1 MAVIRKKL
9 FYKIG
14 DVCKLCSIQPH
25 VLRYWET
32 EFTLLSPAKNRAGQR
47 IYREKDL
54 QLVQAIK
61 QLLYQEGYTIS
72 GANKKLL
79 DDGKSDLPLFKP
91 SSKADQGPALS
102 EIQKELEEILKIL
115 DQAVRPFF
123 PGSV

>member
-47 IYREKDL
+47 IYREKDV
-54 QLVQAIK
+54 QLVQAIQ
-61 QLLYQEGYTIS
+61 QLLYKEGYTIS

-79 DDGKSDLPLFKP
+79 DDGKSDLPLFKQSP
-91 SSKADQGPALS
+91 KVGQAPALS
-102 EIQKELEEILKIL
+102 DIRKDLEEILKIL
-115 DQAVRPFF
+115 D
-123 PGSV
+123 

>member
-1 MAVIRKKL
+1 MAVTRKKL

-14 DVCKLCSIQPH
+14 DVCRQCSIQPH

-61 QLLYQEGYTIS
+61 QLLYKEGYTIS

-79 DDGKSDLPLFKP
+79 DDGKSDLPLFKKSP
-91 SSKADQGPALS
+91 KMDQTQALS
-102 EIQKELEEILKIL
+102 EIRSEIEEILKIL
-115 DQAVRPFF
+115 
-123 PGSV
+123 G

>member
-47 IYREKDL
+47 IYREKDV
-54 QLVQAIK
+54 QLVQAIQ
-61 QLLYQEGYTIS
+61 QLLYKEGYTIS

-79 DDGKSDLPLFKP
+79 DDGKSELPLFKQSP
-91 SSKADQGPALS
+91 KVDEAQALS
-102 EIQKELEEILKIL
+102 EIQKELEAILKIL
-115 DQAVRPFF
+115 D
-123 PGSV
+123 

>member
-14 DVCKLCSIQPH
+14 DVCKMCSIQPH

-47 IYREKDL
+47 IYREKDV
-54 QLVQAIK
+54 QLVQAIQ
-61 QLLYQEGYTIS
+61 QLLYKEGYTIS

-79 DDGKSDLPLFKP
+79 DDGKSDLPLFKQSP
-91 SSKADQGPALS
+91 KVDQAKALS
-102 EIQKELEEILKIL
+102 EIQKELEAILKIL
-115 DQAVRPFF
+115 D
-123 PGSV
+123 

>member
-47 IYREKDL
+47 IYREKDV
-54 QLVQAIK
+54 QLIQVIK
-61 QLLYQEGYTIS
+61 QLLYKEGYTIS

-79 DDGKSDLPLFKP
+79 DDGKSKLPLFKKP
-91 SSKADQGPALS
+91 PKIDQTQALS

-115 DQAVRPFF
+115 K
-123 PGSV
+123 

>member
-72 GANKKLL
+72 GANKTLL

-102 EIQKELEEILKIL
+102 EIQKEL
-115 DQAVRPFF
+115 
-123 PGSV
+123 

>member
-14 DVCKLCSIQPH
+14 DVCRLCSIQTY

-32 EFTLLSPAKNRAGQR
+32 EFALLSPAKNRAGQR

-61 QLLYQEGYTIS
+61 QLLYEEGYTIA
-72 GANKKLL
+72 GANRKLL
-79 DDGKSDLPLFKP
+79 EDGRADLPLFQQRLKV
-91 SSKADQGPALS
+91 DQTKSLS
-102 EIQKELEEILKIL
+102 EIQQELEEILNIL
-115 DQAVRPFF
+115 E
-123 PGSV
+123 G

>member
-47 IYREKDL
+47 IYREKDV

-61 QLLYQEGYTIS
+61 QLLYKEGYTIS

-79 DDGKSDLPLFKP
+79 DDGKSDLPLFKQSP
-91 SSKADQGPALS
+91 KVDQAQALS

-115 DQAVRPFF
+115 D
-123 PGSV
+123 

>member
-1 MAVIRKKL
+1 MAVTRKKL

-32 EFTLLSPAKNRAGQR
+32 EFTLLAPAKNRAGQR

-54 QLVQAIK
+54 QLIQAIK
-61 QLLYQEGYTIS
+61 QLLYKEGYTIS

-79 DDGKSDLPLFKP
+79 DDGKSDLPLFQA
-91 SSKADQGPALS
+91 SSKVDHTQALS
-102 EIQKELEEILKIL
+102 EIQAELQEILKIL
-115 DQAVRPFF
+115 
-123 PGSV
+123 G

>member
-79 DDGKSDLPLFKP
+79 DDGKSDLPIFKP

-102 EIQKELEEILKIL
+102 EIQKELKEILKIL
-115 DQAVRPFF
+115 D
-123 PGSV
+123 

>member
-25 VLRYWET
+25 VLRYWEN

-47 IYREKDL
+47 IYREKDV
-54 QLVQAIK
+54 QLVQAIQ
-61 QLLYQEGYTIS
+61 QLLYKEGYTIS

-79 DDGKSDLPLFKP
+79 DDGKSGLPLFKQSP
-91 SSKADQGPALS
+91 KVGQAQALS
-102 EIQKELEEILKIL
+102 EIQKELKEILKIL
-115 DQAVRPFF
+115 D
-123 PGSV
+123 

>member
-61 QLLYQEGYTIS
+61 QLLYEEGYTIS

-79 DDGKSDLPLFKP
+79 DDGKSDLPLFKK
-91 SSKADQGPALS
+91 SSNVDQGPALS

-115 DQAVRPFF
+115 K
-123 PGSV
+123 

>member
-1 MAVIRKKL
+1 MAVIHKKL

-54 QLVQAIK
+54 QLIQAIQ
-61 QLLYQEGYTIS
+61 QLLYKEGYTIS

-79 DDGKSDLPLFKP
+79 DDGKSDLPLFKQSP
-91 SSKADQGPALS
+91 NVDQKQVLA

-115 DQAVRPFF
+115 D
-123 PGSV
+123 

>member
-47 IYREKDL
+47 IYRERDL
-54 QLVQAIK
+54 QLVQAIQ
-61 QLLYQEGYTIS
+61 QLLYKEGYTIS

-79 DDGKSDLPLFKP
+79 DDGKSDLPLFKQP
-91 SSKADQGPALS
+91 LKVDQAQALS
-102 EIQKELEEILKIL
+102 DIQKELEEILKIL
-115 DQAVRPFF
+115 D
-123 PGSV
+123 

>member
-91 SSKADQGPALS
+91 SSKTDQGPALS

-115 DQAVRPFF
+115 D
-123 PGSV
+123 

>member
-47 IYREKDL
+47 IYREKDV
-54 QLVQAIK
+54 QLVQAIQ
-61 QLLYQEGYTIS
+61 QLLYNEGYTIS

-79 DDGKSDLPLFKP
+79 DDGKSALPLFKP
-91 SSKADQGPALS
+91 SSKVDQGPALS

-115 DQAVRPFF
+115 D
-123 PGSV
+123 

>member
-61 QLLYQEGYTIS
+61 QLLYKEGYTIS

-79 DDGKSDLPLFKP
+79 DDGKSDLPLFKQ
-91 SSKADQGPALS
+91 SSKLNQGPALS
-102 EIQKELEEILKIL
+102 EIQKELKEIRKIL
-115 DQAVRPFF
+115 D
-123 PGSV
+123 

>member
-14 DVCKLCSIQPH
+14 DVCKQCSIQPH

-79 DDGKSDLPLFKP
+79 DDGKSDLPLFKQ
-91 SSKADQGPALS
+91 SFKADQGPALS

-115 DQAVRPFF
+115 D
-123 PGSV
+123 

>member
-1 MAVIRKKL
+1 MVVIRKKL

-79 DDGKSDLPLFKP
+79 DDGKSDLPLFKQ
-91 SSKADQGPALS
+91 SHKMDHTQALS
-102 EIQKELEEILKIL
+102 EIRVELQEILKIL
-115 DQAVRPFF
+115 K
-123 PGSV
+123 

>member
-102 EIQKELEEILKIL
+102 EIQKKVEEILEIL
-115 DQAVRPFF
+115 K
-123 PGSV
+123 